1 MHMSAPLVLLWV
13 VLCAVV
19 NMGGSQN
26 QTRGVTK
33 PEENKTGNESQVHGN
48 SVTNSTGSD
57 GFFPSMDDSM
67 IKRAFYVLIG
77 ITATG
82 VLYFVIRAV
91 RLKKAPKKKYG
102 LLSSYD
108 DTVEMKHL
116 EESDDDDTVYEARS
130 LRR

>member
-1 MHMSAPLVLLWV
+1 MHMSGPLVLFWV
-13 VLCAVV
+13 GLCAALLGDRVL
-19 NMGGSQN
+19 
-26 QTRGVTK
+26 GVSPGK
-33 PEENKTGNESQVHGN
+33 PEESKTGNESLVHGN
-48 SVTNSTGSD
+48 NTTNSTGSG
-57 GFFPSMDDSM
+57 GFFSNLDNSV
-67 IKRAFYVLIG
+67 IKRAFCVLTG
-77 ITATG
+77 ITATA

-116 EESDDDDTVYEARS
+116 EESDDDDTVYEARR